1 MGRLARTNLSVS
13 DTSYWNL
20 LGIDVWI
27 RSGGITPSGS
37 RVRTSTSVVTQAQ
50 STQQAGCD
58 QGNKLVQGYGLGSA
72 ISDGFVRTSL
82 QCFSLDGVFVVIS
95 DDALASSKIVIDIA
109 RSVNFY
115 RRNKHKDYTFQWP
128 HADSADNN
136 FDSMVRAF
144 ENFLNSQNAKNDVLI
159 SAGEI
164 ANTVSRVQSVI
175 SKTFVISRV
184 PNTGKEKRILWEQIE
199 KL

>member
-1 MGRLARTNLSVS
+1 MGRLARMNLSVS
-13 DTSYWNL
+13 DASYWNL
-20 LGIDVWI
+20 LGIDVWVSA
-27 RSGGITPSGS
+27 RGITPSGS
-37 RVRTSTSVVTQAQ
+37 RVTTSTSIATQDQ
-50 STQQAGCD
+50 STQHAGSD
-58 QGNKLVQGYGLGSA
+58 QGHTLVQGRDLGPA
-72 ISDGFVRTSL
+72 ISDGFVRTSM
-82 QCFSLDGVFVVIS
+82 QCFILDGVFVVIS

-115 RRNKHKDYTFQWP
+115 RSNKHKNYTFQWP
-128 HADSADNN
+128 QTESADNN

-144 ENFLNSQNAKNDVLI
+144 ENFLNSQNAKNNVLI

>member
-95 DDALASSKIVIDIA
+95 DNALAYRKIIIDVA
-109 RSVNFY
+109 RSVNLY
-115 RRNKHKDYTFQWP
+115 RMNKYKDYTFQWP
-128 HADSADNN
+128 QTESADNN
-136 FDSMVRAF
+136 FHSMVRAF
-144 ENFLNSQNAKNDVLI
+144 EKFLNSQNARNDVLI

-164 ANTVSRVQSVI
+164 ANKVAREQTVS
-175 SKTFVISRV
+175 SKIFVISQI
-184 PNTGKEKRILWEQIE
+184 PKTGKEKRNLWEQIE